1 MPECAFAKTYCT
13 YKVNLQ
19 YKYLPVYEKVTNSKI
34 LVNKQMQIIF
44 HTVFQTKSTKN
55 VITTNYIHN
64 LTISEQIVQIS
75 ENFLSNIYNNKL
87 YKYVLIFLET

>member
-1 MPECAFAKTYCT
+1 VHLLKHTVHTKSICSTNTC
-13 YKVNLQ
+13 Q
-19 YKYLPVYEKVTNSKI
+19 SYEKVTNSKI